1 MHYFACFNYA
11 NDGITVTFPDIP
23 EAITCEKTENAAMI
37 MAEDVLLS
45 CVEIYFEE
53 GWPFPLARQEKAS
66 ERAVYLPES
75 VYARILHNTLLEKGV
90 SKTQLAQFLN
100 ITPPEVDRIFEL
112 HHKTPSVLLNRAL
125 TLLDFPLP
133 LFNLNNLKR

>member
-53 GWPFPLARQEKAS
+53 GWPFPLTRQEKAG

-75 VYARILHNTLLEKGV
+75 VYARILLHNTLLEKGV

-112 HHKTPSVLLNRAL
+112 HHKTSSVLLNRAL
-125 TLLDFPLP
+125 TFLDCSLTPFV
-133 LFNLNNLKR
+133 

>member
-45 CVEIYFEE
+45 CVEIYFEK
-53 GWPFPLARQEKAS
+53 GWSFPLMQQGETGEK
-66 ERAVYLPES
+66 AVYLPES
-75 VYARILHNTLLEKGV
+75 VYTKIVLHNNLLEKGV
-90 SKTQLAQFLN
+90 SRTQLAQFLN
-100 ITPPEVDRIFEL
+100 ITPPAVDRIFEL
-112 HHKTPSVLLNRAL
+112 HHKTSSVLLNRAL
-125 TLLDFPLP
+125 TLFKCPLS
-133 LFNLNNLKR
+133 FSI